1 MGMPPVDSSTT
12 SPASAPATA
21 ATGPTP
27 ADPDL
32 TIGDQQR
39 LQAVLSTGLLDTPPE
54 EGFDS
59 LTRLA
64 AKLLGV
70 PVTFITLVDEHRDY
84 YKSEF
89 GLEGKLNE
97 RRQLEGR
104 TFCHYAITTAAP
116 LLIEDTL
123 ASDIFR
129 EVPTVKSLG
138 VRAYAG
144 IPLVTESGHAIGSF
158 CAIDFSPRVWLPLD
172 LDILTECAGS
182 ALREIKLRSAVAE
195 AQKQT
200 QIAQEATRSREE
212 VLAIVA
218 HDLRTPLNFIKMATE
233 LVAEDPNS
241 EENADLVERMH
252 GAVDLMNLL
261 IADLLEVAKIQAGG
275 MRIEPQPT
283 TVRTL
288 VDDALAMLTPLAR
301 RRDIQLVTDAPA
313 GLPDVMADYERIL
326 RVFSN
331 LVVNALQIQPV
342 RHGSLC
348 EGGAGRRRGALLR
361 HRQRLRNSGG
371 SVEPHLR
378 SVLAVELSRRAG
390 RRPGSRDREIGRH
403 RPRRNDRSRERSR
416 PGQQLPLRP
425 ADRAARCLAARSP
438 RCTAQKAQPALR
450 RAEGVVIPARCAFW
464 RLVARSRGWKGSAT
478 LCSASR

>member
-1 MGMPPVDSSTT
+1 MPPAESLT
-12 SPASAPATA
+12 
-21 ATGPTP
+21 
-27 ADPDL
+27 ADPAASSDPEL
-32 TIGDQQR
+32 TRRERKR

-70 PVTFITLVDEHRDY
+70 PVTFITLVDEERDY
-84 YKSEF
+84 YKSAF

-97 RRQLEGR
+97 RRELQGR
-104 TFCHYAITTAAP
+104 TFCHYAITTATP

-129 EVPTVKSLG
+129 EVPTVRSLG

-158 CAIDFSPRVWLPLD
+158 CAVDFAPRIWLPLD
-172 LDILTECAGS
+172 IDILTELAAS
-182 ALREIKLRSAVAE
+182 ALREIKLRGAVAE
-195 AQKQT
+195 AQKQA
-200 QIAQEATRSREE
+200 QLAQEATRSREE

-233 LVAEDPNS
+233 LVAEAPDS
-241 EENADLVERMH
+241 KENADLIERMH

-261 IADLLEVAKIQAGG
+261 IADLLEVAKIEAGR

-283 TVRTL
+283 SVRTL
-288 VDDALAMLTPLAR
+288 VDDAIAMLTPLAR
-301 RRDIQLVTDAPA
+301 RRDIQLVTSAPA

-331 LVVNALQIQPV
+331 LVVNALKFSRSGTEVCVTAEQVDNAV
-342 RHGSLC
+342 RFSVIDSGSGIAPDQLTRIFDRFWQLNSADARGVGLGLAIVKSIVTAHGGTIGVESEVGHGSNF
-348 EGGAGRRRGALLR
+348 
-361 HRQRLRNSGG
+361 HF
-371 SVEPHLR
+371 
-378 SVLAVELSRRAG
+378 
-390 RRPGSRDREIGRH
+390 D
-403 RPRRNDRSRERSR
+403 
-416 PGQQLPLRP
+416 LPTATPKP
-425 ADRAARCLAARSP
+425 A
-438 RCTAQKAQPALR
+438 
-450 RAEGVVIPARCAFW
+450 
-464 RLVARSRGWKGSAT
+464 SA
-478 LCSASR
+478 